1 MSSRLVTPHGT
12 YLLTDAEA
20 RAAWIEVQARR
31 MGLLEL
37 PRDPEERDRLLTRLV
52 EKGMRVERV
61 ADRFGITPFR
71 VRSAIR
77 RVRAGRYGY
86 GMPPRGHE
94 RASGGRSSRFTYGLS
109 HRERRGL
116 RTPQRRS

>member
-1 MSSRLVTPHGT
+1 MSSRLVTSHGT

-20 RAAWIEVQARR
+20 RAAWMEVQARR

-77 RVRAGRYGY
+77 RVRAGRYG
-86 GMPPRGHE
+86 
-94 RASGGRSSRFTYGLS
+94 
-109 HRERRGL
+109 
-116 RTPQRRS
+116 

>member
-12 YLLTDAEA
+12 YILTDSEA
-20 RAAWIEVQARR
+20 RVAWMEVQARR

-77 RVRAGRYGY
+77 RVRAGRYG
-86 GMPPRGHE
+86 
-94 RASGGRSSRFTYGLS
+94 
-109 HRERRGL
+109 
-116 RTPQRRS
+116 